1 MKLLIVDD
9 HELMREGLSSF
20 LRQCAPDVVVIQAR
34 NGEDACRVVVED
46 GDLDAV
52 ILDLT
57 LPGMDGLAV
66 AAMIAD
72 RRHDL
77 PIMIL
82 SASEEPGDVRRA
94 LAAGARGYVP
104 KSAPRQ
110 TLWSALQLVLSG
122 NLYLPPLLLAPDGTP
137 VAGRPDKTWSPALS
151 RLTGR
156 QVDVL
161 KLIAD
166 GASNKEIARLLNLA
180 EKTIKVHVTS
190 IFKTLG
196 VVNRR
201 QAAEA
206 ARHMDRQPP

>member
-20 LRQCAPDVVVIQAR
+20 LRQCAPDVVVMQAR
-34 NGEDACRVVVED
+34 DGEDACAAVVAHA
-46 GDLDAV
+46 DLDAV

-57 LPGMDGLAV
+57 MPGMDGLVV

-72 RRHDL
+72 KRHDL
-77 PIMIL
+77 PVMFL
-82 SASEEPGDVRRA
+82 SASEEPADVRRA

-104 KSAPRQ
+104 KSATRQ

-122 NLYLPPLLLAPDGTP
+122 NVYVPPLMLAREDATA
-137 VAGRPDKTWSPALS
+137 VTRHDKTWSSALA
-151 RLTGR
+151 RLTER

-161 KLIAD
+161 RLIAD

-180 EKTIKVHVTS
+180 EKTIKVHVGS

-206 ARHMDRQPP
+206 ARHLNGQG